1 MGALED
7 AFGREYERTYGQRGG
22 VTHRDLLRLA
32 HPAGTVSA
40 GNPTLEVSAEHR
52 WLFELI
58 KINLSE
64 DVKDRYFTAREIKAD
79 LEKRQVTR
87 EVSCPK
93 CHHTNKVREPYCA
106 RCAEPLTDA
115 APPCH
120 NCGKPNRMGSRYCIY
135 CGNHLR

>member
-1 MGALED
+1 M
-7 AFGREYERTYGQRGG
+7 
-22 VTHRDLLRLA
+22 
-32 HPAGTVSA
+32 
-40 GNPTLEVSAEHR
+40 
-52 WLFELI
+52 
-58 KINLSE
+58 
-64 DVKDRYFTAREIKAD
+64 KDRYFTAREIKAD

-106 RCAEPLTDA
+106 RCAEPLTDP

-120 NCGKPNRMGSRYCIY
+120 NCGKTNRMGSRYCIH